1 MRLRAEYRI
10 GPELKFLANLDMM
23 NVIGRTLRR
32 AAIPYALSEGF
43 NPHIKLSL
51 GTVLPVGLWG
61 EKEYFDLELT
71 MPVETASFIVAM
83 NNAFPSAI
91 TIKNCIP
98 IDNQTPSLMKVINS
112 ASYTFKLCSGGINLD
127 SWREEF
133 LSRKSL
139 VVKSRGKKK
148 DLDKDLRPGIF
159 RIDVNNSQDF
169 DIINMWV
176 SSGEI
181 INVRYDELSDIL
193 LATGIDKQNIQDVYR
208 SGNYIKHGAEFF
220 SPLEQVN

>member
-71 MPVETASFIVAM
+71 MPVET
-83 NNAFPSAI
+83 
-91 TIKNCIP
+91 
-98 IDNQTPSLMKVINS
+98 
-112 ASYTFKLCSGGINLD
+112 
-127 SWREEF
+127 
-133 LSRKSL
+133 
-139 VVKSRGKKK
+139 
-148 DLDKDLRPGIF
+148 
-159 RIDVNNSQDF
+159 
-169 DIINMWV
+169 
-176 SSGEI
+176 
-181 INVRYDELSDIL
+181 
-193 LATGIDKQNIQDVYR
+193 
-208 SGNYIKHGAEFF
+208 
-220 SPLEQVN
+220 